1 MRWKKPRK
9 PPKIYQYLLNFNLSD
24 DNQNMFKKMAV
35 KCDSMNHG
43 ELKKNFKINIAF
55 FIYLGP

>member
-1 MRWKKPRK
+1 
-9 PPKIYQYLLNFNLSD
+9 
-24 DNQNMFKKMAV
+24 MAV

-55 FIYLGP
+55 FIYLGPWEQYSL